1 MKTFNITYEQN
12 GNSFVKGIHIEATSF
27 GEMEEKFN
35 KLNLGTLIGC
45 VVVNQKIMKNDF
57 AIKFN
62 YLEEY
67 REIEKFLEKE
77 GYTNDK
83 WWNEVKLLEH
93 QKGVVC
99 IDGSIINNNKTE
111 LFTIFEDSSLFVE
124 VYNSLEEYKTIKTTR
139 NEFKKY

>member
-1 MKTFNITYEQN
+1 MNTFNITYEQN

-45 VVVNQKIMKNDF
+45 IIVNQKVMKNDF

-62 YLEEY
+62 SLEEY

-77 GYTNDK
+77 GHTNDNE
-83 WWNEVKLLEH
+83 WNEKELLEY
-93 QKGVVC
+93 QKGFVC
-99 IDGSIINNNKTE
+99 IDDAIINNTE
-111 LFTIFEDSSLFVE
+111 LFGIFEDSSLFVE
-124 VYNSLEEYKTIKTTR
+124 VYNSLEEYYGKR
-139 NEFKKY
+139 NS